1 MSNIVLIPQEF
12 PTVKERD
19 KIVDLYK
26 HLRLAGLKQDPEAF
40 SATYET
46 EAEFPHEKWLA
57 RIENPQAR
65 TFIAL
70 DDGETVPSTGN
81 ALTAL
86 LSSEWLGT
94 VTIVGPRLAFSSEI
108 DLSAPW
114 RVFEEG
120 DRYTT
125 PQADDRNVVAVYM
138 IAGMFV
144 LPASRGMGN
153 GRRLVEEAIRHT
165 RGASP
170 ATEQTLLVLLVEAN
184 NEAARKLYAAEFINT
199 LTNVVYVIYA
209 IYGLY
214 HLWQK
219 PNVGFL
225 RTVPYLGLMAVGL
238 CSALFH
244 ISLNYHTQM
253 LDDLSMMFTTTPVL
267 HRVMTASASPGVTL
281 IVGIV
286 LGSTLLALV
295 IYHLKTDELLLHS
308 LFFVGSVT
316 VIGVFTMRLINAR
329 TRAGS
334 EARRQIWGMVRF
346 GAGNILI
353 SRHADSETPAKILRR
368 YIQFGILALDG

>member
-1 MSNIVLIPQEF
+1 MCFFYLPVHFLYNTYPKLYQLPDDFGWLRDPFLGSNYCKF
-12 PTVKERD
+12 
-19 KIVDLYK
+19 
-26 HLRLAGLKQDPEAF
+26 QD
-40 SATYET
+40 Y
-46 EAEFPHEKWLA
+46 L
-57 RIENPQAR
+57 
-65 TFIAL
+65 
-70 DDGETVPSTGN
+70 
-81 ALTAL
+81 
-86 LSSEWLGT
+86 
-94 VTIVGPRLAFSSEI
+94 VTR
-108 DLSAPW
+108 
-114 RVFEEG
+114 
-120 DRYTT
+120 
-125 PQADDRNVVAVYM
+125 
-138 IAGMFV
+138 
-144 LPASRGMGN
+144 
-153 GRRLVEEAIRHT
+153 
-165 RGASP
+165 
-170 ATEQTLLVLLVEAN
+170 
-184 NEAARKLYAAEFINT
+184 YAAEFINT

-346 GAGNILI
+346 GAGIFNLGYWLWMVDGWMCSYLKSTRQTVGLPWAFLLELHGCHTESAGGTYVREGIGAYIFIAIIDHLVSGDNHKDI
-353 SRHADSETPAKILRR
+353 PRSLAWPAPWAAQSIFAGKGNNKI
-368 YIQFGILALDG
+368 

>member
-1 MSNIVLIPQEF
+1 MTHRKYIPKPYTTPPQQMTRKSCYLEPTAAMSNIVLIPQEF

-184 NEAARKLYAAEFINT
+184 NEAARKLYERCGFQESNT
-199 LTNVVYVIYA
+199 EVVF
-209 IYGLY
+209 GG
-214 HLWQK
+214 QQ
-219 PNVGFL
+219 
-225 RTVPYLGLMAVGL
+225 TV
-238 CSALFH
+238 
-244 ISLNYHTQM
+244 
-253 LDDLSMMFTTTPVL
+253 
-267 HRVMTASASPGVTL
+267 
-281 IVGIV
+281 
-286 LGSTLLALV
+286 
-295 IYHLKTDELLLHS
+295 
-308 LFFVGSVT
+308 
-316 VIGVFTMRLINAR
+316 
-329 TRAGS
+329 
-334 EARRQIWGMVRF
+334 GMVLNN
-346 GAGNILI
+346 G
-353 SRHADSETPAKILRR
+353 K
-368 YIQFGILALDG
+368 